1 MKFRNKLILVGIT
14 NIFIIS
20 IFSIIYLFLTSKNEK
35 DFKEIK
41 EVELKKFKLV
51 SEMKFMDS
59 ELTGLI
65 IKYILNDTPS
75 ILVEYNTKAESLDK
89 ILSEHKKSSTEMEK
103 ENFTQIDK
111 ANTELIQ
118 LEDQIIKLVKQKKIS
133 EAETILLSK
142 NYTLQKKILAE
153 GILNLFTLQEKN
165 MDTKILEFESRTSFY
180 TKFFLLIGI
189 LFFCITFSFV
199 IWQNY
204 SFSNPLEKLKK
215 SMKEILNGKLN
226 SKIDYSNPD
235 EFLELSNLFNSLTE
249 NLKLNLNLIK
259 NIEYKIDSSSKS
271 LSNDSIKFNEI
282 AAIYS
287 SSTEEISVSLDE
299 ISKSSKSFQNSL
311 SLTKEATE
319 TIQENINK
327 MVNSNQEIYSHIITL
342 KDRSSNSEKKL
353 NNALKDLNSTVSI
366 ISEIKNSIKQI
377 TEFTKIIS
385 DISDQTNLLSLNA
398 SIEASRAGEQGKG
411 FAVVAS
417 EITKLAESSKKSVFN
432 VREASKNILHIIDI
446 GYKQIHSISIIF
458 NEVEKNFTQVN
469 RDVELIFSH
478 INQELE
484 ATKIVHQE
492 INSLQSSSETLQ
504 ISMSEQQ
511 TSIEMIASSMHSF
524 AQTAYTFATY
534 SDKFRDLSI
543 DFQSNSTE
551 LKRSLAD
558 YSL

>member
-20 IFSIIYLFLTSKNEK
+20 IFSILYLILSSKNER

-41 EVELKKFKLV
+41 ELELKKFKLV
-51 SEMKFMDS
+51 SEMKFLDS

-65 IKYILNDTPS
+65 IKFILNDSTS
-75 ILVEYNTKAESLDK
+75 ILTEYNSKAESLDK
-89 ILSEHKKSSTEMEK
+89 ILSEHKKTSNTTEK
-103 ENFTQIDK
+103 NYFIQIDK

-118 LEDQIIKLVKQKKIS
+118 LEDQIINLVKQKKIQ
-133 EAETILLSK
+133 EAENILLSK
-142 NYTLQKKILAE
+142 NYITQKKILAD
-153 GILNLFTLQEKN
+153 GILSLFSLQEKN
-165 MDTKILEFESRTSFY
+165 MDTKILEFETRTSFY
-180 TKFFLLIGI
+180 TKLFLLIGI
-189 LFFCITFSFV
+189 LFFCITLSFV

-204 SFSNPLEKLKK
+204 SFLNPLQKLKN
-215 SMKEILNGKLN
+215 SIDQILSGKLN

-235 EFLELSNLFNSLTE
+235 EFLELSKLFNSLTE
-249 NLKLNLNLIK
+249 NLKSNLNLIK
-259 NIEYKIDSSSKS
+259 TVEYKIDSSSKS

-311 SLTKEATE
+311 LLTKEATQ
-319 TIQENINK
+319 TIQENITK
-327 MVNSNQEIYSHIITL
+327 MVNSNQEIYSHILKL
-342 KDRSSNSEKKL
+342 KDRSSSSEKKL
-353 NNALKDLNSTVSI
+353 NNALNDLNLTVNI
-366 ISEIKNSIKQI
+366 ITEIKDNIKQI

-411 FAVVAS
+411 FAVVAT

-432 VREASKNILHIIDI
+432 VREASKNILQTIDI
-446 GYKQIHSISIIF
+446 GYKQIHSISNIF

-478 INQELE
+478 INQEMD
-484 ATKIVHQE
+484 ATKVVHQK
-492 INSLQSSSETLQ
+492 INSLHQSSETLQ
-504 ISMSEQQ
+504 ITMSEQQ
-511 TSIEMIASSMHSF
+511 SSIEMIATSMHSF
-524 AQTAYTFATY
+524 APTAYTFATY
-534 SDKFRDLSI
+534 SDKFRNLSSE
-543 DFQSNSTE
+543 FESNSNE
-551 LKRSLAD
+551 LKKSLSY